1 MNTIILNTSISC
13 GGCIAKVTSTL
24 NSLVGEGNWEVNTSL
39 PLKPLTVKSTNTSV
53 EEIIDALKKIGF
65 KAELAR

>member
-13 GGCIAKVTSTL
+13 GGCIAKVTGTL

-39 PLKPLTVKSTNTSV
+39 PLKPLTIKSTNTSV